1 MIWLILFI
9 IIIIIIIA
17 FIIFYK
23 KYKKIILS
31 SSKYLKELDYINNK
45 YHFYEIEELKL
56 TKSYDNENFYN
67 TISPEDYLIYQ
78 LVYLQKIVNEQLER
92 ALHNNNMISFY
103 QNDLNNIKYN
113 YELDSKPK
121 IVIPFLIKKI
131 IDKNKN
137 KEIKHPVTDYT
148 IAVVIILTNING
160 RYISQKGTRFFRIKI
175 EDIIR
180 RLNDKTNNRYKDKP
194 IWDAISRVERARV
207 SNKMRFAVYRRDHY
221 RCVKCGRK
229 TADLEI
235 DHIIPIAKGGKT
247 EFNNLQTLCHSCN
260 VKKGDT
266 VEKGTFNNNYQKV
279 CPRCGGY
286 LKLIYG
292 KYGPFYG
299 CINYPKCTYK
309 ENK

>member
-180 RLNDKTNNRYKDKP
+180 RLNDKTNNRYKDKQ

-266 VEKGTFNNNYQKV
+266 VEKGTFNNYQKV

-292 KYGPFYG
+292 KYGSFYG

-309 ENK
+309 ESK